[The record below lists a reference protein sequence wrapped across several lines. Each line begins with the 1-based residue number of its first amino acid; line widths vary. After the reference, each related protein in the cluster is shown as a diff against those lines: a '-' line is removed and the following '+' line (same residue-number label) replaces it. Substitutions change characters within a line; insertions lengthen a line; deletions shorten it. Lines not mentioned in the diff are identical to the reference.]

1 MSKSI
6 GTIDFKSIAKGI
18 EVADEMVKKA
28 DVDVLYLKTIC
39 PGRFLVIL
47 TGDEGAIRTTLDHG
61 IFSGQGHIIDSCIIN
76 SVHNNIIQ
84 ALKSR
89 FVTKANGAIG
99 VMETNSVSSGLKALD
114 IALKGA
120 NLNLVK
126 LQVASG
132 ISGKLVYII
141 SGGLSDVE
149 HGINI
154 AKEAIEEKRI
164 VHASVIPS
172 PDELIIKYLT

>member
-6 GTIDFKSIAKGI
+6 GAIDFKSIAKGI

-47 TGDEGAIRTTLDHG
+47 TGDEGAI
-61 IFSGQGHIIDSCIIN
+61 IDSCIIN

-99 VMETNSVSSGLKALD
+99 VMETNSVSSGLK
-114 IALKGA
+114 
-120 NLNLVK
+120 
-126 LQVASG
+126 
-132 ISGKLVYII
+132 
-141 SGGLSDVE
+141 
-149 HGINI
+149 
-154 AKEAIEEKRI
+154 R
-164 VHASVIPS
+164 
-172 PDELIIKYLT
+172 

>member
-6 GTIDFKSIAKGI
+6 GAIDFKSIAKGI

-28 DVDVLYLKTIC
+28 DVDVLYIKTIC
-39 PGRFLVIL
+39 
-47 TGDEGAIRTTLDHG
+47 AIRTTLDHG